1 MEFIDT
7 HSHLYVEDFNN
18 DLDIV
23 IKKCKNKNVS
33 KVILPSID
41 ESYTKRMISL
51 KNKYPN
57 FFYLMLGIHPSHID
71 SNYKEKILY
80 LENLLKKN
88 EDNFIGIGEIGVDLY
103 WKKDNKEIQID
114 AFRLQIDLA
123 KKNNLPINIH
133 CRNAFDEVI
142 EVLREKNNSKLRGI
156 FHCFSG
162 SKEQAEYITKNFN
175 MKLGIGGV
183 VTFKNSKLG
192 NYLKN
197 IDIKNIVLETDS
209 PYLAPTPHRGK
220 RNDSSYIP
228 LIAEKLADIYQISIE
243 EIASITTQNANE
255 IFKI

>member
-23 IKKCKNKNVS
+23 IEKCKNKNVS

-71 SNYKEKILY
+71 SNYKEKILS

-228 LIAEKLADIYQISIE
+228 LIAEKLVDIYQISIE
-243 EIASITTQNANE
+243 EIASITTQNAKE